1 MGLFGKTKKKQS
13 APQLRGYPADPGT
26 NQCLLMAA
34 ERGIALDS
42 VLVDVGEHAC
52 DSPEYRA
59 LSPFG
64 KVPCLRDGD
73 FVVSGAQAIL
83 AYMDIK
89 GGGASLSPK
98 KASIL
103 GEQNYWIDLGQRV
116 ARPAVTTL
124 VEPLLPGGGAV
135 AESELDAA
143 RTALSDALALLNG
156 AMADGRSF
164 IVGQYSFAD
173 IHWTAYVHLCLMS
186 GEQALLE
193 PHGELAAWLDRVRAR
208 RGAAGSMT
216 YDALATLDEIRSK
229 RLKSVA

>member
-1 MGLFGKTKKKQS
+1 MGLFGKKKKQS

-34 ERGIALDS
+34 ERGIALDT
-42 VLVDVGEHAC
+42 VLVDVGERAC
-52 DSPEYRA
+52 DTAEYRA

-83 AYMDIK
+83 AYMDVK
-89 GGGASLSPK
+89 GTGASLTPK
-98 KASIL
+98 KASML
-103 GEQNYWIDLGQRV
+103 GEQNYWIDLGQRQ
-116 ARPAVTTL
+116 ARPAVMTL
-124 VEPLLPGGGAV
+124 VEPLLPDAAAV
-135 AESELDAA
+135 ADADRAAA
-143 RTALSDALALLNG
+143 RSTLSAALTLLES

-164 IVGQYSFAD
+164 IVGQYSLAD

-193 PHGELAAWLDRVRAR
+193 PHGRLGAWLERVRAR
-208 RGAAGSMT
+208 RGAAGRST
-216 YDALATLDEIRSK
+216 YEALATLDEIRSK